1 MREKKYFILCFFSLE
16 KLSFSFI
23 GSWLLQVICRLNDVM
38 TGQVRSAVWHL
49 AAFKVNRFLG
59 STAVHGKQILLKIYE
74 F

>member
-1 MREKKYFILCFFSLE
+1 MRKKLNLCFILR
-16 KLSFSFI
+16 KSFPLCII

-59 STAVHGKQILLKIYE
+59 STAVHGKILLVTNIAKNL
-74 F
+74 